1 MKITMNKGTEFETE
15 FDLVELSEGESWS
28 LSGPEGS
35 DAEELDWPSDEE
47 CSRVAGV
54 RLEMFDA
61 GDHPTCPEA
70 ILHVVRD

>member
-1 MKITMNKGTEFETE
+1 MKIIMNQGTEFETE
-15 FDLVELSEGESWS
+15 FELVELSEGESWS

-35 DAEELDWPSDEE
+35 NAEELAWPCDEE

-54 RLEMFDA
+54 RLKTFDA
-61 GDHPTCPEA
+61 GDHPTRPEA